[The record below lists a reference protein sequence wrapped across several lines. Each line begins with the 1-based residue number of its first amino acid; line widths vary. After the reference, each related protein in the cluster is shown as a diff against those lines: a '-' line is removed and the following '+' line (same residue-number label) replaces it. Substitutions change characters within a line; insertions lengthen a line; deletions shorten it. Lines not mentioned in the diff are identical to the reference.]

1 MSRVFPARVASIR
14 VDQDDLSRDPVPMAT
29 ALLAASPRIAVAAPG
44 LWRADARGWERRGG
58 DIALAHALWVSASG
72 TGASRVGIGVADVPV
87 AADAA
92 AEIAVG
98 RAERV
103 LMVPSDDT
111 QRFLSGLPV
120 SALPLSDTF
129 HETIRALGLRRAGD
143 LTAHSREELEARF
156 GPEGIHAHRL
166 ACGEDDRVFRSLRS
180 EAPPEATLALEPPA
194 ESLEPLLFVLRHLLA
209 RVCDDLAGIGRAAA
223 RIEIEMTLEGGE
235 RSTALVSPARPTRR
249 EGLLHDLGRA
259 ALERAG
265 EEGGQL
271 SAPVTE
277 LVIRVIRS
285 AAPDARQ
292 GDLFVTEWRDP
303 MAAAAA
309 LSRLRARLG
318 EDGVVWPAPRMDR
331 RPETHNAW
339 RPVEM
344 QVVSVGDRVIRERGR
359 EQSAESPD
367 DSGVGD
373 RPGDLA
379 GIPGVLRLLPDPMP
393 VQVKTMDGR
402 PVELRDAG
410 KTRDIAMAEGPE
422 RLSGDWWKDPY
433 RREYFR
439 VCTVDGEFLWLYRE
453 IRRTGDPLW
462 WLHGWWD

>member
-1 MSRVFPARVASIR
+1 MSRVFPSRVASVR
-14 VDQDDLSRDPVPMAT
+14 VDREDILPDPMPMAT
-29 ALLAASPRIAVAAPG
+29 ALLAASPRVAVAGPG

-58 DIALAHALWVSASG
+58 DIALAHALRFAASG
-72 TGASRVGIGVADVPV
+72 AGASRAGIGVADVPV

-92 AEIAVG
+92 AEIALG

-103 LMVPSDDT
+103 LVVPSGDT
-111 QRFLSGLPV
+111 QRFLAGLPV
-120 SALPLSDTF
+120 SALPLSDTL
-129 HETIRALGLRRAGD
+129 HETFRALGLRRTSD
-143 LTAHSREELEARF
+143 LTAHSRGELEARF
-156 GPEGIHAHRL
+156 GPEGTHAHRL

-180 EAPPEATLALEPPA
+180 ETPPEATLALEPPA

-223 RIEIEMTLEGGE
+223 RIEIEMTLEGGK

-249 EGLLHDLGRA
+249 EGLLHDLCRA

-265 EEGGQL
+265 EEGRL
-271 SAPVTE
+271 PAPVAE
-277 LVIRVIRS
+277 LAIRVARS

-292 GDLFVTEWRDP
+292 GDLFITEWRDP

-318 EDGVVWPAPRMDR
+318 EGGVVWPAPRADR
-331 RPETHNAW
+331 RPETRNAW

-344 QVVSVGDRVIRERGR
+344 QVVSVGDRVIRERAPVKN
-359 EQSAESPD
+359 AETPVAPD
-367 DSGVGD
+367 VGD
-373 RPGDLA
+373 RTGDVA
-379 GIPGVLRLLPDPMP
+379 AISGVLRLLPEP
-393 VQVKTMDGR
+393 VPVEVKTENGR
-402 PVELRDAG
+402 PVEFRGGG
-410 KTRDIAMAEGPE
+410 KTRNVTVAEGPE

-439 VCTVDGEFLWLYRE
+439 VCTADGELLWLYRE
-453 IRRTGDPLW
+453 IRRTGDLLW